1 MNLFCFLKLF
11 CYFRKLK
18 FKNRNIKQM
27 ELEGRV
33 IAVLN
38 PREGTSKAGNQWKAQ
53 EYVIETMEQ
62 YPKKMCFEIFGSDR
76 IAQFAGLL
84 QVGNNVKVSFDID
97 ARQWNDRWFN
107 SIRAWKVEAVDA
119 AAAAAGALGVQPMP
133 AADAFPPATEVAA
146 ATEGGEAAD
155 DLPF

>member
-1 MNLFCFLKLF
+1 
-11 CYFRKLK
+11 
-18 FKNRNIKQM
+18 M

-53 EYVIETMEQ
+53 EYVIETVEQ

-76 IAQFAGLL
+76 IAQFANLL

-107 SIRAWKVEAVDA
+107 SIRAWKVESVDQA
-119 AAAAAGALGVQPMP
+119 AAAAAAPGVQPMP
-133 AADAFPPATEVAA
+133 AGEAFPPAPEAGAA
-146 ATEGGEAAD
+146 PADGSAPAD